1 MTMEYTCNDCQ
12 KCAPFDVFKG
22 TCEHSQQRILL
33 DSPVKSCQAFVR
45 KNQCKFCQ
53 SYCVKAGTEFVGQC
67 HEKMVY
73 PTMNACEKFQPL
85 S

>member
-1 MTMEYTCNDCQ
+1 MTMEYSCNDCQ

-22 TCEHSQQRILL
+22 TCEHSQQRVLL
-33 DSPVKSCQAFVR
+33 DAPAKDCPAFQR

-53 SYCVKAGTEFVGQC
+53 QYRVKEGTEFIGLCQG
-67 HEKMVY
+67 KMVY
-73 PTMNACEKFQPL
+73 PAMATCEKFQPL